1 MPNAVDQG
9 PARRLRRA
17 GQAGLG
23 LALLALAAVAV
34 AAGSM
39 GPLRPYLLNG
49 TQGFWTG
56 RSASDTY
63 WLSNRF
69 DADDF
74 YLVYRQPARVPGQAL
89 EVRAQVSVRAADTG
103 ASAGLL
109 YAYEPQS
116 GAYYAFTLTADGAQ
130 VVRHGPG
137 SRAVQVVVSNPA
149 VDGSRKR
156 RLSLVEGAGSDRDRV
171 RFLVDG
177 VEIAALKN
185 AEMGTGAVG
194 IIARGRGEF
203 GFSGFRMARVPPE
216 RAR

>member
-1 MPNAVDQG
+1 MPNAADQH
-9 PARRLRRA
+9 ARRWRLRR
-17 GQAGLG
+17 AGLG
-23 LALLALAAVAV
+23 LALLALATVAL
-34 AAGSM
+34 AAGNM
-39 GPLRPYLLNG
+39 GPLRPYLLAG
-49 TQGFWTG
+49 TAGFWTG
-56 RSASDTY
+56 RSTSDTY

-74 YLVYRQPARVPGQAL
+74 YLVYRQPSRVPQQAL
-89 EVRAQVSVRAADTG
+89 EVSAQVRVRANDPG

-109 YAYEPQS
+109 YAYQAQT

-149 VDGSRKR
+149 VDGSRER
-156 RLSLVEGAGSDRDRV
+156 RLSLVEGAGSDRQRV

-185 AEMGTGAVG
+185 AEMGAGAVG
-194 IIARGRGEF
+194 IIARGLGEF
-203 GFSGFRMARVPPE
+203 GFSAFRMARVPPE